1 MSKNWDLDHDPEQ
14 MNAGPKNWL
23 MVLLFLPKLNLCCC
37 CAGNL
42 PDCSVSAA
50 VEAFPGLEGM
60 AEAMHASRISALSA
74 EQQESSEPPPPL
86 SFSCGSGGG
95 ARAGA
100 ERGRREGAAPRL
112 LGMALLMS

>member
-1 MSKNWDLDHDPEQ
+1 MD
-14 MNAGPKNWL
+14 AGPKHLLMLL
-23 MVLLFLPKLNLCCC
+23 MVLFLPRLNLCCCC

-42 PDCSVSAA
+42 PDCSVSADA
-50 VEAFPGLEGM
+50 EEVFPGFEGM

-112 LGMALLMS
+112 LGMALLIS

>member
-1 MSKNWDLDHDPEQ
+1 
-14 MNAGPKNWL
+14 
-23 MVLLFLPKLNLCCC
+23 
-37 CAGNL
+37 
-42 PDCSVSAA
+42 
-50 VEAFPGLEGM
+50 M

-74 EQQESSEPPPPL
+74 EQQESSEPPPPPL

-112 LGMALLMS
+112 LGMALLIS